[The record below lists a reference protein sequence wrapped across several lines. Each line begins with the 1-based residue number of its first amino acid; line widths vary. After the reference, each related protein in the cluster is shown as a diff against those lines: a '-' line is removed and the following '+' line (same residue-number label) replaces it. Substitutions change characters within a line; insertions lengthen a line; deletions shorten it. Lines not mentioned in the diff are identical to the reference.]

1 VKDIFKDNPIEGFT
15 KGTGGTEYSFLLSAR
30 PGGSDCPSAVFRKL
44 RFQMIADIARAG
56 VVII

>member
-1 VKDIFKDNPIEGFT
+1 MKDIFKDNPIEDFT
-15 KGTGGTEYSFLLSAR
+15 KGTGGTEYSLLAAR